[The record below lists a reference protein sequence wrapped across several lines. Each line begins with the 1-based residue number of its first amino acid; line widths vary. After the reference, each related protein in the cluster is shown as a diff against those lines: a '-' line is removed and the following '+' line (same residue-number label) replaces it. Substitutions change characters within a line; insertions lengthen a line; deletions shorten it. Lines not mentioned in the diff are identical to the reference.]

1 MYKRILIAVDGSN
14 TSDLA
19 LEEALKLA
27 AEHQSQLRIVHV
39 VDVLMFFAGE
49 PGFFYIVGLEKAI
62 VESGE
67 RLLQKAAATAGSVGI
82 KAETK
87 LLRIEDSSQ
96 RIADMIVGEATA
108 WPTELI
114 VVGTHGRRGLSHL
127 FLGSVAEGIVRI
139 SPVPVL
145 LIRGK

>member
-19 LEEALKLA
+19 LQEALRLA

-39 VDVLMFFAGE
+39 IDVLMFFAGE
-49 PGFFYIVGLEKAI
+49 SGFFYMGALKKAI
-62 VESGE
+62 MESGE
-67 RLLQKAAATAGSVGI
+67 RLLQKAAATAGSAGI

-87 LLRIEDSSQ
+87 LLRIENSSQ